1 MLRKLSPTESL
12 SSQLIIVALLS
23 VLIPMLL
30 LTYINNSIAGNNQH
44 EIAKE
49 RINAEAAATIERI
62 ELYLTERQ
70 SDVTVFAA
78 LPDVRRVVLSDARQ
92 ATEEQALPILRAAR
106 DAYGYDSISVLDS
119 SGTIVVS
126 TDETLV
132 AQEWIERAEV
142 QTALQGDVAISEVR
156 IEMGEE
162 IPLLHFTAPVRDDQQ
177 EIAGVVKAGMTLGG
191 IDAIVGADAG
201 RGGEGSYGVLV
212 DQHLIRLSVPT
223 FPDLRLRPGAP
234 LTAAVTQQLLAEQR
248 FGPQTATL
256 LEQDHVT
263 VETLEAVNQLR
274 NEGQEAVFFDGADN
288 AGMHSQSVVRALP
301 SRDWYYFYR
310 VPTASFTSV
319 VQSQTRTALLLTIGA
334 VLFAILIMVLL
345 TSRMLTRPLSQLVAA
360 SQALADGDLGQRL
373 HFRRR
378 DEIGRLAGSFNAM
391 ADALESRITTEQQ
404 AQAEARQ
411 SQQLEAEGRRQVEQT
426 VADYLAFVEQ
436 VAWGDLTRRIDVRQ
450 NGALGQLGEGLNGM
464 VAGLHTLTSQVQ
476 QASAN
481 IAAAAAE
488 ILAATTQQASSA
500 SEQSAAITQTS
511 TTLEEV
517 KSIAVHAAQQAAQV
531 AQDSQAALEVARTG
545 TQSVEETVA
554 GMQEIGRRVEGIA
567 QTILALVEQTQAI
580 GTIITTVSE
589 IADQSN
595 LLALNAAIEAAR
607 AGEQGKSFAVVAQH
621 VRNLAERSKG
631 AAQQV
636 QEILGE
642 IQRATNTAVLVTEEG
657 TKGVTAGSAQAGQTG
672 LVIHRIAAEVEGGA
686 QANVQIA
693 AGAQQ
698 ATTGLEQ
705 IGQAMESIQQATTQA
720 LASTRQAERAAQ
732 DLHTL
737 AQSLQQTIT
746 VYRL

>member
-30 LTYINNSIAGNNQH
+30 LTYINNSIASNNQQ
-44 EIAKE
+44 EIAEE

-78 LPDVRRVVLSDARQ
+78 LPDVRNIVLPDANRE
-92 ATEEQALPILRAAR
+92 TWEQALPILRAAR

-126 TDETLV
+126 TDEAL
-132 AQEWIERAEV
+132 AEQEWIERAEV
-142 QTALQGDVAISEVR
+142 QTALQGNVAISEVR
-156 IEMGEE
+156 VDVGEE
-162 IPLLHFTAPVRDDQQ
+162 IPLLHFTAPVRDDRQ
-177 EIAGVVKAGMTLGG
+177 EIAGVVKASMTLDG
-191 IDAIVGADAG
+191 IDAIVEADAG

-223 FPDLRLRPGAP
+223 FPELQLRPGAP
-234 LTAAVTQQLLAEQR
+234 LTEAVTQQLLAEQR
-248 FGPQTATL
+248 FGPQTEVL
-256 LEQDHVT
+256 LEEDHVT
-263 VETLEAVNQLR
+263 VETLDAVNQLR
-274 NEGQEAVFFDGADN
+274 NGGQEAVFFEGSDN
-288 AGMHSQSVVRALP
+288 ANMRSQSVVRALP
-301 SRDWYYFYR
+301 SKDWYYFYR

-345 TSRMLTRPLSQLVAA
+345 TSRMLTRPLGQLVAA
-360 SQALADGDLGQRL
+360 SQALAAGDLGQRL

-378 DEIGRLAGSFNAM
+378 DEIGRLAGSFNTM
-391 ADALESRITTEQQ
+391 ADALESRITAEQQ
-404 AQAEARQ
+404 AQAEARE
-411 SQQLEAEGRRQVEQT
+411 SQQLEAQGRRQVEQT

-436 VAWGDLTRRIDVRQ
+436 VARGDLTRRIDVRQ

-464 VAGLHTLTSQVQ
+464 VASLHTLTSQVQ
-476 QASAN
+476 QASSN

-500 SEQSAAITQTS
+500 SEQSSAITQTS

-554 GMQEIGRRVEGIA
+554 GMQEIGQRVEGIA

-657 TKGVTAGSAQAGQTG
+657 TKGVAAGSQQAGQTG
-672 LVIHRIAAEVEGGA
+672 QVIHRIAAEVEGGA

-746 VYRL
+746 AYRL

>member
-30 LTYINNSIAGNNQH
+30 LTYINNSIASNNQH
-44 EIAKE
+44 EIAEE

-177 EIAGVVKAGMTLGG
+177 EIAGVVKASMTLGG

-263 VETLEAVNQLR
+263 VDTLEAVNQLR

-288 AGMHSQSVVRALP
+288 AGMRSQSVVRALP
-301 SRDWYYFYR
+301 SKDWYYFYR

-436 VAWGDLTRRIDVRQ
+436 VARGDLTRRIDVRQ

-464 VAGLHTLTSQVQ
+464 VASLHTLTSQVQ

-554 GMQEIGRRVEGIA
+554 GMQEIGQRVEGIA